1 VTDIAALSLT
11 GIAAA
16 ILLGALVQS
25 VVGLGLGLVAA
36 PVVTLLE
43 PRLMPG
49 ALLVTG
55 MVLPLV
61 TLVRERREVDWRGF
75 GWAMPGRLLGTLAG
89 AWVVATVSTR
99 DLGIAVGLALLA
111 AVALTARSLTV
122 RVTRTS
128 LGVAGF
134 ASGLTATTSAVGG
147 PPLALL
153 FQHRPAR
160 EVRATL
166 ASFFVLGGALS
177 LVTLLLWG
185 QLPLEQVLV
194 GLAMVPL
201 LVLGVAAGERLRPHV
216 SAERFRPMLLAVC
229 AASAVVLLAR
239 SLL

>member
-1 VTDIAALSLT
+1 VTDIAVLSLT

-61 TLVRERREVDWRGF
+61 TLVRERREVDWSGF
-75 GWAMPGRLLGTLAG
+75 GWAMPGRLVGTLVG
-89 AWVVATVSTR
+89 AWVVASVSTR
-99 DLGIAVGLALLA
+99 DLGVAVGLALLV

-160 EVRATL
+160 QVRATL

-177 LVTLLLWG
+177 LLTLLLWG

-216 SAERFRPMLLAVC
+216 SAARFRPLLLGVC